1 MSGKNPNEEEQVV
14 IADED
19 EDWEEEILTEAILTA

>member
-19 EDWEEEILTEAILTA
+19 ED